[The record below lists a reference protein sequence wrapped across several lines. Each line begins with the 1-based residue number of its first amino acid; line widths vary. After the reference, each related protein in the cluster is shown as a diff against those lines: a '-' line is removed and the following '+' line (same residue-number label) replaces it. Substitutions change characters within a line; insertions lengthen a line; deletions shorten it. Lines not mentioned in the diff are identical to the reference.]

1 MRKYILTAI
10 PAAALVLTMTA
21 QAWAA
26 GVNLNFGSGRQGG
39 SQYPVTVAIGQV
51 LEKLPQFNKF
61 SLQPGGS
68 IGNVIK
74 VDTGKSDIAI
84 TMSMSVWDGRKG
96 NSPFK
101 KKVVNVVQ
109 LMTLHAFNVVAFV
122 PVDSKIKSYK
132 DFVGKKINFAPV
144 GYSINELGMRL
155 LKKLGISGKVKVGHL
170 RINAAVQQL
179 KDGHIDGFLY
189 SPSDRYGPIINL
201 AETREIR
208 AIQLDMSIMKAVI
221 KENPSFYL
229 TSFPKKKGIYKK
241 LVNSVQNLAYPN
253 VIIANKK
260 RISSAQAYAMVKA
273 VAENFSKV
281 AVGDPSLRDFDPKG
295 MSRQVGT
302 PFHRGAVKYY
312 RERGWVK

>member
-1 MRKYILTAI
+1 M
-10 PAAALVLTMTA
+10 
-21 QAWAA
+21 
-26 GVNLNFGSGRQGG
+26 
-39 SQYPVTVAIGQV
+39 AIGQV

-122 PVDSKIKSYK
+122 PADSKIKSYK

-144 GYSINELGMRL
+144 GYSINELGLRL
-155 LKKLGISGKVKVGHL
+155 LKKLGIDGKVKVGHL
-170 RINAAVQQL
+170 RINAAVQQF
-179 KDGHIDGFLY
+179 KDGHIDGLLY
-189 SPSDRYGPIINL
+189 APSDRYGPIINL

-208 AIQLDMSIMKAVI
+208 AIQLDMSVMKAVI
-221 KENPSFYL
+221 AENPSFYL
-229 TSFPKKKGIYKK
+229 STFPKKKGIYKK
-241 LVNSVQNLAYPN
+241 LVNTVQNLAYPN
-253 VIIANKK
+253 VIIANKE

-273 VAENFSKV
+273 VAENFDKV
-281 AVGDPSLRDFDPKG
+281 AVGDPSLRDFDPKD
-295 MSRQVGT
+295 MARQVGT

-312 RERGWVK
+312 RERGWIK